1 MKFNGLEH
9 RTATNKQ
16 EFTTIPKRSCQVGFY
31 CHSSTIIFSRT
42 MVQHIMQ
49 WQDTQDYITCKYTTM
64 RDRGKRTINE
74 QDINKYSG
82 KYILTTK

>member
-49 WQDTQDYITCKYTTM
+49 WQDTQDYITCKYTM
-64 RDRGKRTINE
+64 RDRGKRAINE

>member
-1 MKFNGLEH
+1 MALSTEQPL
-9 RTATNKQ
+9 TNKNLPQ
-16 EFTTIPKRSCQVGFY
+16 YLKDHVRWVFN